1 VPQDASA
8 FAGNFYIP
16 NVSDGAGGSIP
27 KTGGKKQK
35 EDKELPSQALKLA
48 EAGEEIVE
56 TEWGPYTKKAAD
68 AGKKKGQN
76 NLKCK
81 AAQGGGQRC
90 EGSVDI
96 EFTKAYDTKDGART
110 KVTGDANK
118 VITYVS
124 QIDAGYKTLVELS
137 DRWDEYMDAGD
148 GDVVRRRL
156 GTVGDK
162 SPLHNVRKAFEGAL
176 MAIGKLPTDKV
187 DEDTLDWLDENST
200 AILNLIAEV
209 DSNLYSTAFVGTE
222 ETSDVLRAQG
232 KTVTLTSPCPQL
244 ATHQHSPHMHA
255 RHARLYF

>member
-1 VPQDASA
+1 MIHLQRRAARCSIIARNTSSIVDCLP
-8 FAGNFYIP
+8 
-16 NVSDGAGGSIP
+16 VSR
-27 KTGGKKQK
+27 
-35 EDKELPSQALKLA
+35 
-48 EAGEEIVE
+48 
-56 TEWGPYTKKAAD
+56 
-68 AGKKKGQN
+68 
-76 NLKCK
+76 
-81 AAQGGGQRC
+81 QG
-90 EGSVDI
+90 

-118 VITYVS
+118 VGTYFS

-156 GTVGDK
+156 GTVGNK

-176 MAIGKLPTDKV
+176 TAIGKLPTDKV
-187 DEDTLDWLDENST
+187 DEETLDWLDENST

-232 KTVTLTSPCPQL
+232 KTALDKCL
-244 ATHQHSPHMHA
+244 AKYAQFDKIIAGLSKV
-255 RHARLYF
+255 